1 MEMQLD
7 LKGLNKECTCGSKKL
22 AGFCCKKE
30 EKCPCGSEKK
40 AKDCCFK
47 APTETKAN

>member
-1 MEMQLD
+1 MQLD
-7 LKGLNKECTCGSKKL
+7 LKGLNNECLCGSKKL

-40 AKDCCFK
+40 AQDCCFK
-47 APTETKAN
+47 VKEKAENN